1 MNSRNVNNLTLN
13 EKIKNFKNKYTEL
26 LMQLDN
32 SYLLNLTKFEDLE
45 KFQGTDNIYS
55 LLKENEKV
63 SNNLQL
69 IKESIK
75 KKIINL
81 QLLSTKTNDQDTIE
95 AYANLYDFDALNGAS
110 LNNYLDGNPG
120 FSKSQILKI
129 SSDIDAAIK
138 KVDEI
143 SDFIENKVIPK
154 LNNDEQEKK
163 DLTILLNDSQ
173 RKIDELLAEKS
184 MDQQAIERL
193 HASNKEWEDE
203 CNKLIDF
210 SVEINQKLISLE
222 ALIDENERASRE
234 ISTEKDKIIEQ
245 LEKKLNDLL
254 SDIDS
259 DNFFSLQDFKDVYN
273 TSDSF
278 VSLISKII
286 NNTFKHVYE
295 IEKSFNTKVKD
306 FNKQKS
312 LLVAD
317 LGSYVNKKNEE
328 PSLISNM
335 IHSEIA
341 YDVKEET
348 VEFTNQLFKTKTTRD
363 FTDYLWNNFSLVFQK
378 IGMSLSTIFNELN
391 SQNLNDGEYFSKR
404 SIRKINNLCVQISGY
419 MEKNNLL
426 YEQVDHFI
434 NILNIDFNTSSFSLV
449 NFNSFW
455 WESPYGYKLAL
466 EKFVNDFGLVSKI
479 ISLFLEYIGLR
490 TNNNQ
495 FVNYE
500 QEFKNIVN
508 ETQEFNISENDNK
521 VVYTPKEQQP
531 EQEQVDDQS
540 DIEDFVNFSPIDAL
554 HQESNKEFEEQLS
567 NIISYQVNELIN
579 EADESYNKYDYDH
592 NTDDE
597 IDISNIKNQV
607 DVDFDNSVG
616 DINDLKPDLD
626 NGVLENLD
634 NDTNND
640 FSKQYL
646 NTRIEQKDFESFV
659 NDVEK
664 QEELFDIDALEDINS
679 INEFSQNIENLDS
692 LDNKLS
698 ELLDK
703 QQPLLD
709 QDLVDI
715 NKQIQ
720 DFNDFV
726 KKIIKDLEY
735 KTNLDSSQKI
745 LLKNELYKIFSD
757 EDTTVKEKLI
767 QLEEYL
773 LAVFEK
779 DYYTKLFQ
787 YWIVAFKKYLLE
799 KKYNINLKLRV
810 AKSKFNKLK
819 MLIELERDKNYL
831 SLFNDE

>member
-234 ISTEKDKIIEQ
+234 ISAEKDKIIEQ

-286 NNTFKHVYE
+286 NNTLKMF
-295 IEKSFNTKVKD
+295 
-306 FNKQKS
+306 
-312 LLVAD
+312 
-317 LGSYVNKKNEE
+317 
-328 PSLISNM
+328 
-335 IHSEIA
+335 
-341 YDVKEET
+341 
-348 VEFTNQLFKTKTTRD
+348 
-363 FTDYLWNNFSLVFQK
+363 
-378 IGMSLSTIFNELN
+378 LSTFL
-391 SQNLNDGEYFSKR
+391 
-404 SIRKINNLCVQISGY
+404 LCI
-419 MEKNNLL
+419 
-426 YEQVDHFI
+426 
-434 NILNIDFNTSSFSLV
+434 
-449 NFNSFW
+449 
-455 WESPYGYKLAL
+455 
-466 EKFVNDFGLVSKI
+466 
-479 ISLFLEYIGLR
+479 
-490 TNNNQ
+490 
-495 FVNYE
+495 
-500 QEFKNIVN
+500 
-508 ETQEFNISENDNK
+508 
-521 VVYTPKEQQP
+521 
-531 EQEQVDDQS
+531 
-540 DIEDFVNFSPIDAL
+540 
-554 HQESNKEFEEQLS
+554 
-567 NIISYQVNELIN
+567 
-579 EADESYNKYDYDH
+579 
-592 NTDDE
+592 
-597 IDISNIKNQV
+597 
-607 DVDFDNSVG
+607 
-616 DINDLKPDLD
+616 
-626 NGVLENLD
+626 
-634 NDTNND
+634 
-640 FSKQYL
+640 
-646 NTRIEQKDFESFV
+646 
-659 NDVEK
+659 
-664 QEELFDIDALEDINS
+664 
-679 INEFSQNIENLDS
+679 
-692 LDNKLS
+692 
-698 ELLDK
+698 
-703 QQPLLD
+703 
-709 QDLVDI
+709 
-715 NKQIQ
+715 
-720 DFNDFV
+720 
-726 KKIIKDLEY
+726 
-735 KTNLDSSQKI
+735 
-745 LLKNELYKIFSD
+745 
-757 EDTTVKEKLI
+757 
-767 QLEEYL
+767 
-773 LAVFEK
+773 
-779 DYYTKLFQ
+779 
-787 YWIVAFKKYLLE
+787 
-799 KKYNINLKLRV
+799 
-810 AKSKFNKLK
+810 
-819 MLIELERDKNYL
+819 
-831 SLFNDE
+831 